1 MSLHQ
6 ALVLFF
12 AGIGA
17 GGLNALAGGGGFITL
32 PALIW
37 SGATPILANT
47 GGTIAVWP
55 GLIAALFAYRRNLRG
70 RRHPLALYM
79 AAAVIGSAIG
89 AALLL
94 QTTNRFFMALLPWLM
109 LFATALFL
117 FGKRLTERLVRA
129 RSDGHAFPRPVVLLL
144 LFLIAVYGGYFGGGM
159 GIMTLAVL
167 TLIGMTDMH
176 EMNALKSLLVVV
188 INGIGVAIFI
198 ATGKVEWARVMV
210 MTAGCIIG
218 GYGAGSLVL
227 KVNPVRLRMLVAI
240 LASGMTVYF
249 FIRAYLE

>member
-1 MSLHQ
+1 M
-6 ALVLFF
+6 
-12 AGIGA
+12 
-17 GGLNALAGGGGFITL
+17 
-32 PALIW
+32 
-37 SGATPILANT
+37 
-47 GGTIAVWP
+47 
-55 GLIAALFAYRRNLRG
+55 
-70 RRHPLALYM
+70 ALYM

-117 FGKRLTERLVRA
+117 FGKRHTERLVRA

-198 ATGKVEWARVMV
+198 ASGKVEWTRVLV

-227 KVNPVRLRMLVAI
+227 KVNPVRLRLFIAI

-249 FIRAYLE
+249 FIRAYL